1 MDWYGDDEYYEDYED
16 RVEKERH
23 LERLKQLDMEQ
34 DIDFEEDVIDEW
46 DDNWELDEDQKA
58 IKDWETS
65 LPRDDRD
72 GIHISPKYRD
82 ADSDVTII
90 SSDEVYFMVHSFI
103 LKRSS

>member
-1 MDWYGDDEYYEDYED
+1 MDWYGTQDYYED
-16 RVEKERH
+16 RERKRRH
-23 LERLKQLDMEQ
+23 REHLKQLDMEQ
-34 DIDFEEDVIDEW
+34 DIEFEEDVIDEW
-46 DDNWELDEDQKA
+46 DDSWELDEDQKA

-72 GIHISPKYRD
+72 GLNISPKYRD

-90 SSDEVYFMVHSFI
+90 SSDGVYFMVHSFI

>member
-1 MDWYGDDEYYEDYED
+1 
-16 RVEKERH
+16 
-23 LERLKQLDMEQ
+23 MEQ
-34 DIDFEEDVIDEW
+34 DIEFEEDVIDEWVDEW

-72 GIHISPKYRD
+72 GLDISTKYRD

-90 SSDEVYFMVHSFI
+90 SSDGVYFMVHSFI